1 MAQAT
6 WVTQSKVAFLG
17 GLILKRADL
26 VASEGGAAS
35 ASLHLGTTE
44 VAPLLVQL
52 QAPAASIGSAV
63 FDPGVKITEGLY
75 VKLGDNAQGVL
86 LIWEELPK

>member
-6 WVTQSKVAFLG
+6 WVTETKTVFLEG
-17 GLILKRADL
+17 VILYRADL
-26 VASEGGAAS
+26 VASEDGAAS
-35 ASLHLGTTE
+35 ASLHMGTTE

-75 VKLGDNAQGVL
+75 VKLGDNARGVL